1 MAIYQEQKQK
11 ILQLFQ
17 HLEVLTEYQKQP
29 EIKKRVQTARTR
41 LIKNNFFVVVCG
53 EFKQGKSSLLNA
65 ILNETGLFPVDV
77 DIATNLVS
85 SIAYGEQEKI
95 TVVVGEPGKEQS
107 QQVSRVEIPNYVT
120 EQGNR
125 RNTKKARMLVIEAPN
140 QQLKEGLCLVDTPG
154 VGGLNVEHTALTYAF
169 IPNADAVLFVSDA
182 FAPLSEKELKF
193 ISERIIP
200 HCQSL
205 IFVVTKIDAVGN
217 YETIIQSNREKLAQ
231 VLNRP
236 PEKISIVPVSSANKL
251 AYLKSQDPEDL
262 ADSNFASLESE
273 LWQLINQHRGKTLL
287 TQALSEIA
295 QSTAQMIMPLEA
307 ELSAYQRENQKKSQ
321 ELKQQFER
329 AKEQLQTLL
338 NNNAE
343 WQNQLN
349 YGLDD
354 IKDNI
359 ISQFQTGFT
368 RTNAQADKYL
378 NDNRLLESPREI
390 ANLLEIEIDAL
401 MSDLGKQLSEMA
413 ANLHSQ
419 IEFATNM
426 NFNPFEVDPFQ
437 YQKAQIE
444 IERPNVTRAGVWEK
458 SVNVVRGATYGA
470 SPGAIIGG
478 FLGGLAGGAI
488 GFLFGGVGAVP
499 GAQIGS
505 QIGVALGGIAGTV
518 TGARQQLSQLNRT
531 NKGMI
536 KSEVTPIIKQFLQ
549 QTQHSCQQSLMA
561 GIKPLGRSMK
571 DELTRQIKQ
580 ERTKCE
586 EVLESIKKAE
596 SLSSEKVNQRT
607 IELKKNLQ
615 QIHQIRQQADH
626 LAQAIL

>member
-17 HLEVLTEYQKQP
+17 HLEAITQSQKQA
-29 EIKKRVQTARTR
+29 EIKKRLQAAKKR
-41 LIKNNFFVVVCG
+41 LIENNLFVVVCG

-65 ILNETGLFPVDV
+65 MLNETGLFPVDV

-95 TVVVGEPGKEQS
+95 TVVLGEPGKEQS
-107 QQVSRVEIPNYVT
+107 AQISRAEIPNYVT

-125 RNTKKARMLVIEAPN
+125 GNTKKARMLVIEAPN
-140 QQLKEGLCLVDTPG
+140 SQLKEGLCLVDTPG

-169 IPNADAVLFVSDA
+169 IPRADAVLFVSDA
-182 FAPLSEKELKF
+182 YAPLSEKELKF
-193 ISERIIP
+193 VSERITP
-200 HCQSL
+200 HCQNI
-205 IFVVTKIDAVGN
+205 IFVVTKIDAVDN
-217 YETIIQSNREKLAQ
+217 YESIIQNNREKLAH

-236 PEKISIVPVSSANKL
+236 PEKISIIPVSSANKL
-251 AYLKSQDPEDL
+251 AYLQSQDPEDL

-273 LWQLINQHRGKTLL
+273 LWQLINQHGGKTLL

-295 QSTAQMIMPLEA
+295 QSIAQIIMPLEA

-321 ELKQQFER
+321 ELKAQFQL

-338 NNNAE
+338 NNNAD

-359 ISQFQTGFT
+359 LAQFQAGFT
-368 RTNAQADKYL
+368 RINAQADKYL

-401 MSDLGKQLSEMA
+401 MSNLGKQLSAMA
-413 ANLHSQ
+413 SNLHYD
-419 IEFATNM
+419 IEITTNL
-426 NFNPFEVDPFQ
+426 NFNPFEVDPFE

-444 IERPNVTRAGVWEK
+444 IEKVNVKKDGVWEK
-458 SVNVVRGATYGA
+458 SMGMVRGATYSA

-478 FLGGLAGGAI
+478 VLGGMAGGAI
-488 GFLFGGVGAVP
+488 GFLFGGIGALP
-499 GAQIGS
+499 GAQIGG
-505 QIGVALGGIAGTV
+505 QIGVALGGIAGMV
-518 TGARQQLSQLNRT
+518 TGAKQQLSQVDRT

-536 KSEVTPIIKQFLQ
+536 KSEVAPIIKQFLQ
-549 QTQHSCQQSLMA
+549 QTQHSCQQSLIA

-571 DELTRQIKQ
+571 DELTRQIRQ

-586 EVLESIKKAE
+586 DVLESIKKAE
-596 SLSSEKVNQRT
+596 SSSAEKANQRT
-607 IELKKNLQ
+607 IEIKKNLQ
-615 QIHQIRQQADH
+615 QVLQVKQQADN
-626 LAQAIL
+626 LAKAIL

>member
-1 MAIYQEQKQK
+1 MANYQEQKQK

-17 HLEVLTEYQKQP
+17 HLEILTESQKQP
-29 EIKKRVQTARTR
+29 EIKKSLQAAKTR
-41 LIKNNFFVVVCG
+41 LIQDKLFVVVCG

-65 ILNETGLFPVDV
+65 MLNETGLFPVDV

-85 SIAYGEQEKI
+85 SIAYGQQEKI
-95 TVVVGEPGKEQS
+95 TVVLGESGREETKQI
-107 QQVSRVEIPNYVT
+107 SRVEIPTYVT

-125 RNTKKARMLVIEAPN
+125 GNTKKARMLVIEAPN
-140 QQLKEGLCLVDTPG
+140 SELKEGLCLVDTPG

-193 ISERIIP
+193 ISERITP
-200 HCQSL
+200 HCQNL
-205 IFVVTKIDAVGN
+205 IFVVTKIDAVSN

-231 VLNRP
+231 VLNRS
-236 PEKISIVPVSSANKL
+236 PEKISIIPVSSANKL
-251 AYLKSQDPEDL
+251 AYLQSQDLEDL
-262 ADSNFASLESE
+262 EDSNFASLESE

-295 QSTAQMIMPLEA
+295 QSTAQIIMPLEA
-307 ELSAYQRENQKKSQ
+307 ELSAYQRENQNKSQ
-321 ELKQQFER
+321 DLKQQFQL
-329 AKEQLQTLL
+329 AKDQLQTLL

-359 ISQFQTGFT
+359 LSQFQTGFT
-368 RTNAQADKYL
+368 RINAQAEKYL
-378 NDNRLLESPREI
+378 NDNRLLESPKEI

-413 ANLHSQ
+413 ANLHAQ
-419 IEFATNM
+419 IEITTNM
-426 NFNPFEVDPFQ
+426 NFNPFEVNPFQ

-444 IERPNVTRAGVWEK
+444 IETVNVKKAGVWEK
-458 SVNVVRGATYGA
+458 SIGMVRGATYGA
-470 SPGAIIGG
+470 SPGAMIGG
-478 FLGGLAGGAI
+478 VLFGLAGGAI
-488 GFLFGGVGAVP
+488 GLLFGGVGAAP
-499 GAQIGS
+499 GAQIGAY
-505 QIGVALGGIAGTV
+505 IGAALGGIAGTV
-518 TGARQQLSQLNRT
+518 TGAKQQLSQLDRN
-531 NKGMI
+531 NKGLI
-536 KSEVTPIIKQFLQ
+536 KSEVAPIIKQFLQ

-571 DELTRQIKQ
+571 DELTRQIRQ

-596 SLSSEKVNQRT
+596 GLSSDKVNQRT

-615 QIHQIRQQADH
+615 QILQIRQQVDN
-626 LAQAIL
+626 LAQATL